1 LIFVDRIFTPIR
13 PVWIGNLGTRAKIQK
28 VMCCGLM
35 LPFIFGIFVL
45 AQSATSIK
53 KKILSYFKKKPF
65 ILDGFLY
72 SLQ

>member
-1 LIFVDRIFTPIR
+1 
-13 PVWIGNLGTRAKIQK
+13 
-28 VMCCGLM
+28 M
-35 LPFIFGIFVL
+35 LPFISGIFVL
-45 AQSATSIK
+45 AQSATSIF